1 MKWEKISTNHTSDK
15 GLILKICKKLL
26 QINSKNT
33 NNLALRWA
41 KDLDRHFSKD
51 DTQIASRHMKR
62 CSMSL

>member
-41 KDLDRHFSKD
+41 KDLDRHFSKEKN
-51 DTQIASRHMKR
+51 I
-62 CSMSL
+62 